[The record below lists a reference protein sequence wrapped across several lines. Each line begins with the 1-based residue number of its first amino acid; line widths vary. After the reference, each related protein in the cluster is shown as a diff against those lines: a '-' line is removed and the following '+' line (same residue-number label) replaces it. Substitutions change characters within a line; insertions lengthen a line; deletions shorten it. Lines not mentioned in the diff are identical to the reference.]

1 LSAEATADQS
11 RWRRL
16 IPIVFVTYSLAYLDR
31 TNFGIATASG
41 MAADLGIDAGKSSLL
56 GAMFFLGYFIFQ
68 VPGTVLAERVGIKA
82 LVFACLLVWGAMAS
96 LSGWVSSLGGL
107 LAVRFTLGAA
117 EAAVFPGMLVY
128 LNRWFTRRE
137 RSRASGLLILGNPVT
152 IVWMSVLSA
161 YLVRSVGWRWMFII
175 EGAPALVWA
184 GVWWFMADERP
195 SEAAWLDP
203 EGRRRLVEAL
213 DFEQEGLKPVR
224 NLREAFRSP
233 VVLCLCAQYFCW
245 SLGIY
250 GFVLWLPSILR
261 QASSSGIVITG
272 WLAALPYLAAIPA
285 MMVNSAACDRSGN
298 RIRHIWPFL
307 AAAAVAFYA
316 SYALG
321 PSHAPLSFALLT
333 VAGICMYA
341 PYGPFFALLP
351 ELFPRNVAG
360 GATALVNSLG
370 GLGGFAGAY
379 LVGLLGGSGGD
390 PSRGY
395 ALMSAALLL
404 SAALTVLVPR
414 LARSPKSL
422 AGAARTAVTGRRR
435 PGSAGR

>member
-1 LSAEATADQS
+1 MSAAPTTDRG

-16 IPIVFVTYSLAYLDR
+16 VPIAFVTYSLAYLDR

-41 MAADLGIDAGKSSLL
+41 MAADLGIDGGKSSLL

-68 VPGTVLAERVGIKA
+68 VPGTVLAERMGIKP

-96 LSGWVSSLGGL
+96 LSGWVGGLGGL
-107 LAVRFTLGAA
+107 LAVRFVLGAA
-117 EAAVFPGMLVY
+117 EAAVLPAMLVY
-128 LNRWFTRRE
+128 LNRWFTREE
-137 RSRASGLLILGNPVT
+137 RSRASSLLILGNPVT

-161 YLVRSVGWRWMFII
+161 YLVRSLGWRWMFII
-175 EGAPALVWA
+175 EGLPALAWA
-184 GVWWFMADERP
+184 GVWWVLADERP
-195 SEAAWLDP
+195 ADARWLGTG
-203 EGRRRLVEAL
+203 ERHRLAEAL
-213 DFEQEGLKPVR
+213 DREQQGLKPVR

-261 QASSSGIVITG
+261 QASSYGIVRTG
-272 WLAALPYLAAIPA
+272 WLAALPYLVAIPA
-285 MMVNSAACDRSGN
+285 MMANSAACDRSA
-298 RIRHIWPFL
+298 RRVRHIWPFL
-307 AAAAVAFYA
+307 AAAALAFYG

-321 PSHAPLSFALLT
+321 PSHFPLSFALLT

-341 PYGPFFALLP
+341 PYGPFFALMP

-360 GATALVNSLG
+360 GAMALVNSLG

-390 PSRGY
+390 PSRAY
-395 ALMSAALLL
+395 ALMSVALLA
-404 SAALTVLVPR
+404 SAALIALVPG
-414 LARSPKSL
+414 LARGS
-422 AGAARTAVTGRRR
+422 RTT
-435 PGSAGR
+435 